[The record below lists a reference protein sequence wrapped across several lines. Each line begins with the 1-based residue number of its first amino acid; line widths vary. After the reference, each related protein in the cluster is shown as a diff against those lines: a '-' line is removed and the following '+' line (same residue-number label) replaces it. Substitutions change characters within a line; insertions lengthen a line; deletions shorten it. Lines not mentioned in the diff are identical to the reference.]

1 MFNITFSVCTLKILG
16 HMLCNTS
23 KGLKGQESVNCLDRY
38 SLKTRNILKSIM
50 EQNSLK
56 MVLSIICC
64 FHFFD
69 KRPHKLVKRVGH
81 FAG

>member
-23 KGLKGQESVNCLDRY
+23 KGLKGQESVN